1 MTEAHLKG
9 ALPFAGQSVL
19 LLSRSHLL
27 KTFYTDRAAGLTASY
42 QMAPCY
48 GASVRQAVHHHTDG
62 LQFFSALAVKPKSG

>member
-42 QMAPCY
+42 QMAPMELLSGKLY
-48 GASVRQAVHHHTDG
+48 TTTPDG